1 MLAPSEDNQQNSKS
15 TTLGA
20 LRLLPFPMSG
30 KCGFKCYRSCEFKC
44 ERRCTYHSLCWC
56 SVLTVVLMFV
66 VFGVGTS
73 LAMHNNP
80 NPGHILVTNPAG
92 HSLVPNPTINDYVQ
106 GYYRFILHQ
115 VPNDRPRDGR

>member
-1 MLAPSEDNQQNSKS
+1 MLAPSEDNQQNLKS
-15 TTLGA
+15 TTIGA
-20 LRLLPFPMSG
+20 LGLLPFPMSG

-66 VFGVGTS
+66 VFGVV
-73 LAMHNNP
+73 
-80 NPGHILVTNPAG
+80 LVTNPAG
-92 HSLVPNPTINDYVQ
+92 HSLVPHPTINDSDQ